1 MTLDDVSSLLHL
13 PIIGQFYNI
22 EELEFE
28 EARSIIVEIVDV
40 DGGKAS
46 VEMRDMH
53 SPKVRLR
60 HIYDEYYKKQ

>member
-28 EARSIIVEIVDV
+28 EAQSAIVKLIGMDHVR
-40 DGGKAS
+40 AS
-46 VEMRDMH
+46 AEMKEAC
-53 SPKVRLR
+53 SLKVRLS
-60 HIYDEYYKKQ
+60 